1 MKKLIEVSKGVIGN
15 SEINAVSA
23 RELYIGLGL
32 DKSHWKSRSALNIE
46 QNEFFAQDVDFVRNA
61 SNANPT
67 NSVAIDDF
75 YISIDFAK
83 HVSMMAKTPK
93 GHEYRNYFL
102 ELESKPKRPNN
113 LPVQEFKGLLAVAK
127 MFGLKGNQALISANQ
142 ATRKNTGVDFQAML
156 GIELEAPVQSRLITP
171 TDMGLLINL
180 SGIKVNQLL
189 KDKGYQTDRRD
200 SKGKIVW
207 TPTDKGLKFSAL
219 LDAGKKHGDGTP
231 VQQVKWCESFLLK
244 NWDCNL

>member
-1 MKKLIEVSKGVIGN
+1 MKKLIEVSKNVIGN
-15 SEINAVSA
+15 NEINAVSA
-23 RELYIGLGL
+23 RELYLGLGYGKG
-32 DKSHWKSRSALNIE
+32 DWSRWSALNIE
-46 QNEFFAQDVDFVRNA
+46 KNEFFLQDIDFTRN
-61 SNANPT
+61 STKLNPT
-67 NSVAIDDF
+67 NGVVIEDF

-83 HVSMMAKTPK
+83 HISMMAKTAK

-102 ELESKPKRPNN
+102 ELENKPVRQSKT

-127 MFGLKGNQALISANQ
+127 MFGLKGNQALISANI

-171 TDMGLLINL
+171 TDLGLLINL

-200 SKGKIVW
+200 SKGKIIW
-207 TPTDKGLKFSAL
+207 TPTEKGLKFATL
-219 LDAGKKHGDGTP
+219 LDTGKKHGDGTP
-231 VQQVKWCESFLLK
+231 VQQIKWCESIVKELGL
-244 NWDCNL
+244 